1 MALPGTVPPR
11 PRGASCTE
19 LEGIGAHTARPQHRA
34 APPRA
39 VLGVPRV
46 PSRGVPGPGT
56 HGPAAATLCLGVF
69 GQLGGAAPVLAQQGL
84 HAVDDVPDAVDEAV
98 LLRLE
103 DELVVDLEMGRR
115 GGCSAPAATVPPP
128 TTPTS
133 PILTMTAAI
142 SSGLSPSRSNLK
154 VTILLL

>member
-1 MALPGTVPPR
+1 MP
-11 PRGASCTE
+11 
-19 LEGIGAHTARPQHRA
+19 TA
-34 APPRA
+34 
-39 VLGVPRV
+39 GVPSTGQPPPELCSV
-46 PSRGVPGPGT
+46 SPGPQQGVPGLGT
-56 HGPAAATLCLGVF
+56 HGPAAATLCLGAL

-103 DELVVDLEMGRR
+103 DELVVDLEGAARGVLGAHRSRR
-115 GGCSAPAATVPPP
+115 PVPSPPP
-128 TTPTS
+128 LPS

-142 SSGLSPSRSNLK
+142 SSGLSPSRSNLN